1 MVYVFKTSVSAERQA
16 ERIIQKLST
25 LTPNSKCNFDLEDC
39 DKILRVEGSEV
50 TAEQIIAFLKSCNF
64 ECLELE

>member
-1 MVYVFKTSVSAERQA
+1 MVYVLKTSVTAERQA
-16 ERIIQKLST
+16 EKIIQKLSR

-39 DKILRVEGSEV
+39 DKILRVEGNDV
-50 TAEQIIAFLKSCNF
+50 TAEQIIVFLKSCNF